1 MSVLTPDV
9 SDARDLCLAAD
20 WPGDTVLH
28 CVTAA
33 WPHMLSAQADL
44 VCLVIIVGVTLTFTQ

>member
-9 SDARDLCLAAD
+9 SDASDLCLAAD

-28 CVTAA
+28 CVTVETVETGHTCSQ
-33 WPHMLSAQADL
+33 PRL
-44 VCLVIIVGVTLTFTQ
+44 TLCVW